1 MRNSYNRR
9 TEEQNRRTDWQ
20 FLTMNTADCLLF
32 LLCGAT
38 MLQFITC
45 YSDGSI
51 LEDECSGM
59 NINHLDENDVKIP
72 AQTTETP
79 FKIIPEVQTF
89 NNSEVETT
97 ITVSLTAINSPFTG
111 FLLEARKC
119 DSCPPAGTFSLIDSS
134 SSTLL
139 TCDGQSGRAVS
150 HINNLDKTSITVH
163 WQVPESGTFY
173 FRAAFTRDYFMFWQR
188 KPIILPTTAP
198 TTVTTTVKAT
208 ISRTV
213 TPTLPLPS
221 NTNST
226 PVTPALPLPSNT
238 DSTLVT
244 PALPLPSNTNSTPV
258 TPTLPLPSNTNLT
271 PVPSAFPATSTA
283 DSTPVTPALP
293 LPSNTNS
300 TPVTPT
306 LPLPSNTNST
316 PVTPTLP
323 LPSNTN
329 STPVTPTLPLPSNT
343 NLTPVPSAFPATS
356 TADSTPVTPT
366 LPLPSNTNSTPVT
379 PALPL
384 PSNTNSTPVTP
395 TLPLPSNTN
404 LTPVPSAFPATSTAD
419 STPVT
424 PTLPLP
430 SNTNSTPVTPTLPL
444 PSNTNSTPV
453 TPTLPLPSNTNST
466 PVPSTFPATSNTNSI
481 PVLSTLPSQCG
492 DYVRCVLA
500 LLLLSRLCFL
510 DSSLLIIIRPVL
522 KMVTMTGSVF
532 QLAFIIV
539 AVVLVLIR
547 AIQYVCVCDCA
558 GLDVAF
564 PTLTV
569 ISMVTSLLHT
579 ITVFLHCGPSHELR
593 KYWLYGLIIMDLLNT
608 CITTAA
614 IFVGLRCFQEQW
626 LLILMGVY
634 VIWEIMLYISQIR
647 KDGDIQSQILEKKI
661 SPWIIMFIIF
671 SILNVMFTIALIAG
685 VSLERMITC

>member
-283 DSTPVTPALP
+283 DSTPVTPTLPLPSNTNSTPVTPALP

-379 PALPL
+379 PA
-384 PSNTNSTPVTP
+384 
-395 TLPLPSNTN
+395 
-404 LTPVPSAFPATSTAD
+404 
-419 STPVT
+419 
-424 PTLPLP
+424 
-430 SNTNSTPVTPTLPL
+430 
-444 PSNTNSTPV
+444 
-453 TPTLPLPSNTNST
+453 LPLPSNTNST

>member
-293 LPSNTNS
+293 LPSNTN
-300 TPVTPT
+300 
-306 LPLPSNTNST
+306 
-316 PVTPTLP
+316 
-323 LPSNTN
+323 
-329 STPVTPTLPLPSNT
+329 
-343 NLTPVPSAFPATS
+343 
-356 TADSTPVTPT
+356 STPVTPT

>member
-283 DSTPVTPALP
+283 DSTPVTPTLPLPSNTNSTPVTPALP

-356 TADSTPVTPT
+356 TADSTPVTP
-366 LPLPSNTNSTPVT
+366 
-379 PALPL
+379 A
-384 PSNTNSTPVTP
+384 
-395 TLPLPSNTN
+395 
-404 LTPVPSAFPATSTAD
+404 
-419 STPVT
+419 
-424 PTLPLP
+424 LPLP

>member
-283 DSTPVTPALP
+283 DSTPVTP
-293 LPSNTNS
+293 
-300 TPVTPT
+300 T

-329 STPVTPTLPLPSNT
+329 
-343 NLTPVPSAFPATS
+343 
-356 TADSTPVTPT
+356 STPVTPT

>member
-238 DSTLVT
+238 DSTL
-244 PALPLPSNTNSTPV
+244 
-258 TPTLPLPSNTNLT
+258 
-271 PVPSAFPATSTA
+271 
-283 DSTPVTPALP
+283 VTPALP

>member
-283 DSTPVTPALP
+283 DSTPVTP
-293 LPSNTNS
+293 
-300 TPVTPT
+300 T

-316 PVTPTLP
+316 PVTPALP

-329 STPVTPTLPLPSNT
+329 
-343 NLTPVPSAFPATS
+343 
-356 TADSTPVTPT
+356 STPVTPT

>member
-244 PALPLPSNTNSTPV
+244 PA
-258 TPTLPLPSNTNLT
+258 
-271 PVPSAFPATSTA
+271 
-283 DSTPVTPALP
+283 
-293 LPSNTNS
+293 
-300 TPVTPT
+300 

>member
-283 DSTPVTPALP
+283 DSTPVTPTLPLPSNTNSTPVTPALP

-379 PALPL
+379 PA
-384 PSNTNSTPVTP
+384 
-395 TLPLPSNTN
+395 
-404 LTPVPSAFPATSTAD
+404 
-419 STPVT
+419 
-424 PTLPLP
+424 
-430 SNTNSTPVTPTLPL
+430 LPL